1 MPRCKAQEADM
12 TTRKSFLAA
21 TLAAVFALGIGATV
35 HGWSGQNN
43 TIKFGGA
50 VALPGVLLPAG
61 EYKFTMI
68 EGNPDVVR
76 VTRASD
82 NKAYYLGFT
91 NKVERPRSLGNR
103 VIVLGEADAGT
114 PPPIATWFP
123 SDGGTGH
130 AFIY

>member
-1 MPRCKAQEADM
+1 M

-21 TLAAVFALGIGATV
+21 TLAAVFALSVGATV

-43 TIKFGGA
+43 TIRFGA
-50 VALPGVLLPAG
+50 SVSLPGVVLPAG
-61 EYKFTMI
+61 EYKFTMV
-68 EGNPDVVR
+68 EGNAAIVR

-91 NKVERPRSLGNR
+91 NDAPRPRSLGNR
-103 VIVLGEADAGT
+103 AIVLGEAEAGT

-123 SDGGTGH
+123 VEGGNGH
-130 AFIY
+130 SFIY